1 MSKKMRIAVGV
12 SGGGR
17 SLANLIQ
24 HESKHPYSVAFIFSS
39 SESAKANA
47 VAQAANRPLLVLD
60 FSRKNFEQAKS
71 TLYESLEA
79 HSIDLVV
86 LAGFMR
92 LLPVDSRWQNK
103 IINIHPALLP
113 NYGGRGMHGHFVHE
127 AVIAAQEVESGATVH
142 FVNENYDEG
151 SLISQSKVHIAQ
163 GESAE
168 SLAAK
173 VFKAECGLLPW
184 TLSQMAAGCL
194 PAKDVVLF
202 DQGRDFH

>member
-1 MSKKMRIAVGV
+1 MRIAVGV

-24 HESKHPYSVAFIFSS
+24 YEAKDPYSVALVFSS

-47 VAQAANRPLLVLD
+47 LAKAANRPLLVLD
-60 FSRKNFEQAKS
+60 FSRKNSEQAKS
-71 TLYESLEA
+71 MLYESLEA
-79 HSIDLVV
+79 HGIDLVV

-92 LLPVDSRWQNK
+92 LLPVDRCWQNK

-113 NYGGRGMHGHFVHE
+113 NYGGKGMHGHFVHE

-142 FVNENYDEG
+142 FVNENYDQG
-151 SLISQSKVHIAQ
+151 SLIAQTKVHIAE

-173 VFKAECGLLPW
+173 VFEAECGLLPW
-184 TLSQMAAGCL
+184 TLSQMAAGYL
-194 PAKDVVLF
+194 PAKEVVLF
-202 DQGRDFH
+202 DQGRDSR